1 MTICR
6 SSNKN
11 CDRLWRTVN
20 LDLTNITELLDVVCT
35 FDPNYVIHL
44 ASNKFRGKIDLDFQR
59 VYQENVVMSL
69 NLIEAC
75 QNLCNLDRFIFLGSC
90 DEYGYSNQPF
100 EEKQCEFPNSAYG
113 LSKLAITKFLLGL
126 YQVKKFPAVILR
138 PSVVYG
144 PSQGSDMFLSA
155 LIASIREK
163 RDFLMS
169 PGNQY
174 RDFIFIDDVVNA
186 IEMAI
191 FGEKQICGHVINI
204 ALGESI
210 QLAHLTEIVSS
221 LFNYNARDLI
231 KIGAVPYRDGENM
244 FYSVNINKAREILGW
259 VPEFSLKEGINM
271 TIHGVQRMVF

>member
-1 MTICR
+1 
-6 SSNKN
+6 
-11 CDRLWRTVN
+11 
-20 LDLTNITELLDVVCT
+20 
-35 FDPNYVIHL
+35 
-44 ASNKFRGKIDLDFQR
+44 
-59 VYQENVVMSL
+59 
-69 NLIEAC
+69 
-75 QNLCNLDRFIFLGSC
+75 
-90 DEYGYSNQPF
+90 
-100 EEKQCEFPNSAYG
+100 
-113 LSKLAITKFLLGL
+113 
-126 YQVKKFPAVILR
+126 LR

-169 PGNQY
+169 PGKQY

-191 FGEKQICGHVINI
+191 LCEKQICGHVINI
-204 ALGESI
+204 ALGKSI

-221 LFNYNARDLI
+221 LFNYNARCFI

-259 VPEFSLKEGINM
+259 VPEFSLKEGVNM
-271 TIHGVQRMVF
+271 TFHGGQRMGF